1 MKQIESILKYN
12 FSLYKRIYNIS
23 FEKLKITLKFKKKI
37 TFCIT
42 VNINLI
48 FSFSQRN
55 PHSFDNNINEIL
67 IIY

>member
-37 TFCIT
+37 I
-42 VNINLI
+42 
-48 FSFSQRN
+48 
-55 PHSFDNNINEIL
+55 
-67 IIY
+67 